1 MRELHTLESQPQPL
15 AKSSSRMEEESL
27 PSTIERPYLSTSK
40 VFDSSL
46 FRPSITLP
54 GKSSIL
60 STNED
65 AVRRGTAEASSG
77 AFHYLFQLPITPF
90 QFHSRL
96 RPPLY
101 RVQTFASC
109 AFSSTDKDYI
119 LRAYPRLYGG
129 LWVMSYLMLP

>member
-1 MRELHTLESQPQPL
+1 
-15 AKSSSRMEEESL
+15 MEEESL

-119 LRAYPRLYGG
+119 LRAYPTSLR
-129 LWVMSYLMLP
+129 WLMDHELPYAPLTLAQLIHDLLELCSAR